1 MTTPS
6 LTMPATIRLH
16 SPAWRRGWHAMLRA
30 WSAARTR
37 AAERS
42 LMRATLRATSGLD
55 NATRRDLGLPER
67 EFWPQTSSTRPIPW
81 PYY

>member
-6 LTMPATIRLH
+6 LTMPTVLRLQP
-16 SPAWRRGWHAMLRA
+16 PAWRRGWDALRMA

-37 AAERS
+37 AAERR
-42 LMRATLRATSGLD
+42 LIRATLSATTGLD
-55 NATRRDLGLPER
+55 DATRRDLGLPER
-67 EFWPQTSSTRPIPW
+67 PTWQQMSSTRSIPW